1 MKLLLNYKAKDYSEL
16 DQKRP
21 CTFAYAVLRDG
32 VAKVQ
37 HQPVLCRDFLND
49 TLAWKAKDI
58 KKGRIY
64 GYDFNGI
71 IDKEF
76 TRLVIFDY
84 GNLRR
89 NIEALNKVEHDLGLS
104 QTVVATVD
112 GPESCKPAVMTVGD
126 KFWMTTSVHMSFYTT
141 ILRGLTYPQDITD
154 IANIPVESWMKDTH
168 QYIPFLPEIL
178 LDMPFIRVAG
188 ARDLRVDEQETMH
201 NFNGWSSASDYN
213 RFKFNIYGEYI
224 RGKLPKA

>member
-1 MKLLLNYKAKDYSEL
+1 
-16 DQKRP
+16 
-21 CTFAYAVLRDG
+21 VLRKD
-32 VAKVQ
+32 VVKVQ

-58 KKGRIY
+58 KKGHIY

-76 TRLVIFDY
+76 TRLVIFNY
-84 GNLRR
+84 GNLLK
-89 NIEALNKVEHDLGLS
+89 NIEALNRVEHELGLS
-104 QTVVATVD
+104 QTVVAIVEHDSVD
-112 GPESCKPAVMTVGD
+112 HKPAVMTVGD
-126 KFWMTTSVHMSFYTT
+126 KFWMTTTVHMSFYTT

-154 IANIPVESWMKDTH
+154 IANIPEEGWMKDTH
-168 QYIPFLPEIL
+168 KFIPFLPKIL

-188 ARDLRVDEQETMH
+188 ARDLKVDEQDTMH
-201 NFNGWSSASDYN
+201 NFNGWSTACDYN

-224 RGKLPKA
+224 RGKLHQA